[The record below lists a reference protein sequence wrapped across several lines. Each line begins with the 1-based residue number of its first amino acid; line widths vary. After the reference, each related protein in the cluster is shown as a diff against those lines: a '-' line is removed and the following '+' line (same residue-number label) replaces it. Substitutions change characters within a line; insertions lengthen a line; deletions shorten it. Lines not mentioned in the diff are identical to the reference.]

1 MMAESGDTRETITIN
16 GSIIEVKNALVE
28 EMYTSN
34 SRTGYLIISYAVAGE
49 NDMVN
54 MELVQLN
61 VGWDTILI
69 DQFGETISLC
79 SILEGTYV
87 NAAFSTVMTR
97 SIPPQSNAYR
107 IIAMLEVTS
116 YVVTTDRI
124 VRIDLENHF
133 VYTGNPNDESGQIR
147 FLITNATQILDQNG
161 TPVTQADLV
170 PGEMVRIKH
179 SRLQTASIPPQINAY
194 VIEMLSN

>member
-54 MELVQLN
+54 IELVQLN
-61 VGWDTILI
+61 IGWDTILI

-79 SILEGTYV
+79 SILKGTYV

-107 IIAMLEVTS
+107 VIAMLEVTS

-124 VRIDLENHF
+124 VWIDPENHF
-133 VYTGNPNDESGQIR
+133 VYTGNPNDERGQMR

-161 TPVTQADLV
+161 TPVTLADLV

-179 SRLQTASIPPQINAY
+179 ASFQTASIPPQTNAY
-194 VIEMLSN
+194 VIEMVSN